1 MYVHCFVLL
10 HTYMCVQWLIQAE
23 QCTYLSVHGSSGFI
37 QSQTSD
43 LSQVG
48 VNVPVFLCH
57 SSKKEP
63 SESGRAAGRAPAAM
77 PVPCTNCTGFVFRNF
92 SEDTI

>member
-37 QSQTSD
+37 QSHTMNMQF
-43 LSQVG
+43 LSLPKIFPGGMPFMILLVG
-48 VNVPVFLCH
+48 YRRYVKKWVPYL
-57 SSKKEP
+57 
-63 SESGRAAGRAPAAM
+63 
-77 PVPCTNCTGFVFRNF
+77 
-92 SEDTI
+92 

>member
-1 MYVHCFVLL
+1 MLNHMHHLMIMKMNPFNIIY
-10 HTYMCVQWLIQAE
+10 I
-23 QCTYLSVHGSSGFI
+23 
-37 QSQTSD
+37 SD
-43 LSQVG
+43 LIQVG
-48 VNVPVFLCH
+48 VNVPVFLCD